1 MHCAVVPWQHEA
13 HTHLD
18 SGSLLQR
25 LSERR
30 LSYCCGGK
38 PSRGSFTTIHSLK
51 QTKWNHFFSAN
62 FLYWVKTRQNPTTT
76 KHRKLSQISKSCLPL
91 QSVDIWPHPCFPR
104 REFFKFLTRHGEI
117 WLYGWRDTQQEWS
130 YMVSSDNGNNYK
142 VATVHWGNIS
152 SLFFSEVYYTEQR
165 TAGCLLSS
173 FHHLAALHP

>member
-1 MHCAVVPWQHEA
+1 MKAR
-13 HTHLD
+13 THLD

-30 LSYCCGGK
+30 LNYCCGGK
-38 PSRGSFTTIHSLK
+38 QSRGSFTTIHSLK

-76 KHRKLSQISKSCLPL
+76 KHRKLPQISKSCLPL

-104 REFFKFLTRHGEI
+104 REFFKFLTRQGET

-130 YMVSSDNGNNYK
+130 YTVSSDNGNNYK